1 MKRSMPEI
9 ERELAV
15 LIKHSED
22 LKADARGL
30 AKRADVIRRK
40 ARLAADLVAKASKKI
55 KG

>member
-1 MKRSMPEI
+1 MKRSMAEI

-40 ARLAADLVAKASKKI
+40 ARLARTLSQRLPRK
-55 KG
+55 